1 VKFNLKT
8 NETIKEGVSNPI
20 NDGAGKGKVEVEKN
34 QIIHKK
40 EISFDDIGDF
50 LNENLE
56 MITKKPKERNSKEGN
71 SKKRKL
77 QSLTRDFQQQNEVA
91 EGFCFNGYK

>member
-8 NETIKEGVSNPI
+8 NETIKEGVSNPA

-34 QIIHKK
+34 QNVNK
-40 EISFDDIGDF
+40 ISFDDIGDF

-56 MITKKPKERNSKEGN
+56 MITKKLQRKKKLQRRKFKKRNSK
-71 SKKRKL
+71 
-77 QSLTRDFQQQNEVA
+77 SLTRDFQQQ
-91 EGFCFNGYK
+91 KMK